1 MQKGGAT
8 LWEELYEEHFRE
20 LVAYGSRMCGNRELA
35 QDLAQET
42 FIKALM
48 NGETLES
55 LPPNKRRAWLYRT
68 LKNLFIDFY
77 RRSVLE
83 GQYAQNLQPQFFESS
98 GLQNVENEL
107 FLQAVSPQDRTIF
120 LLRYYEGYTAKE
132 VSEMLHLPAGTVRSR
147 LHRCRKHLK

>member
-1 MQKGGAT
+1 
-8 LWEELYEEHFRE
+8 
-20 LVAYGSRMCGNRELA
+20 
-35 QDLAQET
+35 
-42 FIKALM
+42 M
-48 NGETLES
+48 NGESLES

-107 FLQAVSPQDRTIF
+107 FLHAVSPQDRTIF

-132 VSEMLHLPAGTVRSR
+132 ISEMLHLPAGTVRSR

>member
-1 MQKGGAT
+1 M
-8 LWEELYEEHFRE
+8 WEELYEEHFRE
-20 LVAYGSRMCGNRELA
+20 LVAYGSRMCENRELA

-42 FIKALM
+42 FIKAQM

-68 LKNLFIDFY
+68 LKPAHRLLPPVGPGGSICAEHAAT
-77 RRSVLE
+77 V
-83 GQYAQNLQPQFFESS
+83 FESS

-107 FLQAVSPQDRTIF
+107 FLHAVSPQDRTIF

-132 VSEMLHLPAGTVRSR
+132 ISEMLHLPAGTVRSR

>member
-20 LVAYGSRMCGNRELA
+20 LVAYGSRMCESRELA

-42 FIKALM
+42 FIKAQM

-68 LKNLFIDFY
+68 LKTCSSTFTAGRSWRVNM
-77 RRSVLE
+77 RRTCSHSFLRAP
-83 GQYAQNLQPQFFESS
+83 GCKTSKTSS
-98 GLQNVENEL
+98 
-107 FLQAVSPQDRTIF
+107 SC
-120 LLRYYEGYTAKE
+120 
-132 VSEMLHLPAGTVRSR
+132 ML
-147 LHRCRKHLK
+147 

>member
-20 LVAYGSRMCGNRELA
+20 LVAYGSRMCENRELA

-42 FIKALM
+42 FIKAQM

-68 LKNLFIDFY
+68 
-77 RRSVLE
+77 
-83 GQYAQNLQPQFFESS
+83 
-98 GLQNVENEL
+98 
-107 FLQAVSPQDRTIF
+107 
-120 LLRYYEGYTAKE
+120 
-132 VSEMLHLPAGTVRSR
+132 
-147 LHRCRKHLK
+147 